1 MAADIDYAEVGGNK
15 GMLMVCMTGTAVIL
29 QNPELL
35 GEKTV
40 KSLNVLGELGVRLTH
55 LDQYKIQD
63 EIE

>member
-1 MAADIDYAEVGGNK
+1 
-15 GMLMVCMTGTAVIL
+15 MLMVCMTGTAVIL